1 MDLTTKHCVPCKGGT
16 PPMTDMDE
24 DRYIKEIPSWTLLRE
39 GMHKIKRQF
48 AFKNFK
54 GAMGFVNKVAEI
66 AEKEG
71 HHPDI
76 YISYNKV
83 QLELFTHAIHGLSE
97 NDFIMAAKI
106 DMLNRNDVIFP
117 QRDYSC

>member
-24 DRYIKEIPSWTLLRE
+24 DRYIKETPSWTLLRE

-48 AFKNFK
+48 AFKDFK
-54 GAMGFVNKVAEI
+54 GAMGFIDKVAEI
-66 AEKEG
+66 AEAEG

-106 DMLNRNDVIFP
+106 DRL
-117 QRDYSC
+117 SS